1 MSAILSDP
9 TLVKA
14 LLIVL
19 VGMIIVLSV
28 AVVVLAIKKNQIV
41 YVEKEVPA
49 ASSLTSSSSHA
60 VRPVPSHAAPA
71 AAATAATAAEPLV
84 LNKAQPKD
92 DLDLMQ
98 FKNPHADEDEAM
110 ETNVVP
116 SMHNQPS
123 SRIPQQA
130 EESQPVNQAIT
141 GVSLTI
147 MIGQSKTEVSVR
159 SFPCLL
165 GREAD
170 VCDVI
175 ISEPAVSRRHAKLL
189 LEHGEVFVEDV
200 SEHNGTFL
208 NDMKLPPLGRAR
220 LHTGDLI
227 TLGRAHIRVNAW
239 LYN

>member
-14 LLIVL
+14 LLVVL
-19 VGMIIVLSV
+19 IGMIVVLSV
-28 AVVVLAIKKNQIV
+28 AVVVLAVKKNQIV
-41 YVEKEVPA
+41 YVEKETPA
-49 ASSLTSSSSHA
+49 SPSLSSSSSSSRT
-60 VRPVPSHAAPA
+60 VRPVHA
-71 AAATAATAAEPLV
+71 AAAAPTATAAQPLV

-123 SRIPQQA
+123 SRIPQQQD
-130 EESQPVNQAIT
+130 EDQPVSQAIT

-147 MIGQSKTEVSVR
+147 MIGQAKTEVSVR
-159 SFPCLL
+159 NFPCLL

-239 LYN
+239 LYNE

>member
-60 VRPVPSHAAPA
+60 VRPVLSHAAPA

>member
-71 AAATAATAAEPLV
+71 AAATTATAAEPLV

-170 VCDVI
+170 ACDVI

>member
-60 VRPVPSHAAPA
+60 VRPVLSHAAPA

-130 EESQPVNQAIT
+130 EESQPVNQAIM

>member
-14 LLIVL
+14 LLVVL

-60 VRPVPSHAAPA
+60 VRPVHAAPA
-71 AAATAATAAEPLV
+71 AAATAAEPLV

-130 EESQPVNQAIT
+130 EESQPANQAIT
-141 GVSLTI
+141 GVS
-147 MIGQSKTEVSVR
+147 
-159 SFPCLL
+159 
-165 GREAD
+165 
-170 VCDVI
+170 
-175 ISEPAVSRRHAKLL
+175 
-189 LEHGEVFVEDV
+189 
-200 SEHNGTFL
+200 
-208 NDMKLPPLGRAR
+208 
-220 LHTGDLI
+220 
-227 TLGRAHIRVNAW
+227 
-239 LYN
+239 

>member
-19 VGMIIVLSV
+19 VCMIIVLSV

-147 MIGQSKTEVSVR
+147 MIGQSKTEVSIR

>member
-60 VRPVPSHAAPA
+60 VRPVLSHAAPA
-71 AAATAATAAEPLV
+71 AAATAVTAAEPLV

>member
-60 VRPVPSHAAPA
+60 VRPVHASHAAPA
-71 AAATAATAAEPLV
+71 AAATAATAEPLV

>member
-14 LLIVL
+14 LLVVL

-60 VRPVPSHAAPA
+60 VRPVPLHAAPA

-98 FKNPHADEDEAM
+98 FKNPHTDEDEAM

-130 EESQPVNQAIT
+130 EESQPANQAIT

>member
-14 LLIVL
+14 LLVVL

-71 AAATAATAAEPLV
+71 AAATAAEPLV

-130 EESQPVNQAIT
+130 EESQPANQAIT